1 MLIYAI
7 IFITLALVFYTI
19 GVWSEKLQGRLKKWH
34 VAVFWSGLVFDT
46 LGTILM
52 SKIAGTEMQLGFHG
66 ITGMLA
72 ILLMIFHA
80 GWATY
85 VILKN
90 NDKVKNDFHKFSMF
104 VWLVWLVPYISGAI
118 FGMGK

>member
-1 MLIYAI
+1 MLLYAI

-34 VAVFWSGLVFDT
+34 VAVFWAGLVFDT
-46 LGTILM
+46 LGTVIM
-52 SKIAGTEMQLGFHG
+52 SKIAGSDIRFGFHG
-66 ITGMLA
+66 ITGVLA

-80 GWATY
+80 VWATF

-90 NDKVKNDFHKFSMF
+90 NDKMKNNFHKFSIV
-104 VWLVWLVPYISGAI
+104 VWLICLVPYISGAV
-118 FGMGK
+118 FGMAK